1 MKATESQWWQSKWT
15 LQMISIGGSHEWS
28 DERDGQLDAV
38 RPNSQD
44 VNISFY
50 LRPRSYIAVE
60 WREDSK
66 AQMGGLEVI

>member
-1 MKATESQWWQSKWT
+1 MKA
-15 LQMISIGGSHEWS
+15 IGGSHEWS

-38 RPNSQD
+38 RPDSQD

-50 LRPRSYIAVE
+50 LRPRSYIAAE
-60 WREDSK
+60 WRAGSE